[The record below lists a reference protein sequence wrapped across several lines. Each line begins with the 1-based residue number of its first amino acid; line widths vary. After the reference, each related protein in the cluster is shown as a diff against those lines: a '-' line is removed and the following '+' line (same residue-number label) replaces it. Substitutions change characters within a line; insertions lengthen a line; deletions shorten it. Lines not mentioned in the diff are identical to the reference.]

1 MSTKVIL
8 CTGSGGEMEFF
19 KSRYDQV
26 YLTARVDDADW
37 FDSEEE
43 ADVVMNQLNREKVF
57 GRKKLRRCD
66 LYKSFK

>member
-1 MSTKVIL
+1 
-8 CTGSGGEMEFF
+8 MEFF

-26 YLTARVDDADW
+26 YLTARIDDADW